1 MSDAAITPR
10 TDAAVT
16 PRPDAALNAIVTG
29 AARGIG
35 KAIALRLARE
45 GMNIVISDIMGE
57 EAEKT
62 AREIEKTGRARP
74 GRQDRRLQRAR
85 DAEELI
91 KKAIAAF
98 GSVDILVNNAGITRD
113 NLSIRMAESDWDMVL
128 DINLKGTFLCSQFAA
143 KEMMKKRFGRIV
155 NLASVSGILGT
166 AGQAN
171 YAASKAG
178 VIALTKSMA
187 RELGGRNITVNAVAP
202 GFILTEMTEKLPDA
216 VKEAYVAQIA
226 LKRAGSPEEVAEA
239 VHFLVSPAAQYITG
253 TVLNVSG
260 GLLI

>member
-1 MSDAAITPR
+1 MSNP
-10 TDAAVT
+10 
-16 PRPDAALNAIVTG
+16 ALSAIVTG
-29 AARGIG
+29 GARGIG
-35 KAIALRLARE
+35 KAIAQRLARE

-57 EAEKT
+57 EAGKT
-62 AREIEKTGRARP
+62 AHEIEKTGVRALAVTT
-74 GRQDRRLQRAR
+74 DVSKSR

-91 KKAIAAF
+91 KQTMAAF

-113 NLSIRMAESDWDMVL
+113 NLSIRMGESDWDLVMN
-128 DINLKGTFLCSQFAA
+128 INLKGTFLCSQFAA

-178 VIALTKSMA
+178 IIALSKSMA

-202 GFILTEMTEKLPDA
+202 GFILTEMTEKLPEN
-216 VKEAYVAQIA
+216 VKEAYIAQIA
-226 LKRAGSPEEVAEA
+226 LKRAGTPEDVAEA
-239 VHFLVSPAAQYITG
+239 VYFLASPAAQYITG

>member
-1 MSDAAITPR
+1 MPDTPCN
-10 TDAAVT
+10 AV
-16 PRPDAALNAIVTG
+16 VTG

-35 KAIALRLARE
+35 KAIALRLARA
-45 GMNIVISDIMGE
+45 GMNVVVSDILAE
-57 EAEKT
+57 EAAGAAAEVE
-62 AREIEKTGRARP
+62 ALGVRALAVRSDVSKP
-74 GRQDRRLQRAR
+74 A
-85 DAEELI
+85 DAEELV
-91 KKAIAAF
+91 KRTVSEL

-113 NLSIRMAESDWDMVL
+113 NLSIRMGENEWDLVL
-128 DINLKGTFLCSQFAA
+128 GVNLKGTFLCSQFAA

-202 GFILTEMTEKLPDA
+202 GFILTEMTDKLADS
-216 VKEAYVAQIA
+216 VKQAYIAQIA
-226 LKRAGSPEEVAEA
+226 LKRAGTPEDVAEA
-239 VHFLVSPAAQYITG
+239 VHFLVSPAAHYITG

>member
-1 MSDAAITPR
+1 MSDT
-10 TDAAVT
+10 
-16 PRPDAALNAIVTG
+16 ALSAIVTG
-29 AARGIG
+29 GARGIG
-35 KAIALRLARE
+35 KAIARRLARE
-45 GMNIVISDIMGE
+45 GVNIVISDIMGE
-57 EAEKT
+57 EAGKT
-62 AREIEKTGRARP
+62 AREIAETGVRTLAVTT
-74 GRQDRRLQRAR
+74 DVSKSH

-91 KKAIAAF
+91 KQAMAAF

-113 NLSIRMAESDWDMVL
+113 NLSIRMGESDWDLVMS
-128 DINLKGTFLCSQFAA
+128 INLKGTFLCSQFAA

-178 VIALTKSMA
+178 IIALSKSMA

-202 GFILTEMTEKLPDA
+202 GFILTEMTEKLPEN
-216 VKEAYVAQIA
+216 VKEAYIAQIA
-226 LKRAGSPEEVAEA
+226 LKRAGTPEDVAEA
-239 VHFLVSPAAQYITG
+239 VYFLASPAAQYITG

>member
-1 MSDAAITPR
+1 MSDATLSAI
-10 TDAAVT
+10 
-16 PRPDAALNAIVTG
+16 ITG
-29 AARGIG
+29 GARGIG
-35 KAIALRLARE
+35 KAIAQRLARE

-57 EAEKT
+57 EAVKT
-62 AREIEKTGRARP
+62 AREIEKTGVRTLAVTT
-74 GRQDRRLQRAR
+74 DVSKSL
-85 DAEELI
+85 DAEALV
-91 KKAIAAF
+91 KQTLAAF

-113 NLSIRMAESDWDMVL
+113 NLSIRMGESDWDLVMS
-128 DINLKGTFLCSQFAA
+128 INLKGTFLCSQFAA

-178 VIALTKSMA
+178 IIALSKSMA

-202 GFILTEMTEKLPDA
+202 GFILTEMTEKLPEN
-216 VKEAYVAQIA
+216 VKEAYIAQIA
-226 LKRAGSPEEVAEA
+226 LKRAGTPEDVAEA
-239 VHFLVSPAAQYITG
+239 VYFLASPAAQYITG

>member
-1 MSDAAITPR
+1 MR
-10 TDAAVT
+10 VLAVT
-16 PRPDAALNAIVTG
+16 H
-29 AARGIG
+29 
-35 KAIALRLARE
+35 
-45 GMNIVISDIMGE
+45 
-57 EAEKT
+57 
-62 AREIEKTGRARP
+62 
-74 GRQDRRLQRAR
+74 RRLQQPLTPKH
-85 DAEELI
+85 LI
-91 KKAIAAF
+91 KQTIAAF

-113 NLSIRMAESDWDMVL
+113 NLSIRMAESDWDLVL

-155 NLASVSGILGT
+155 NMASVSGILGT

-202 GFILTEMTEKLPDA
+202 GFILTEMTEKLPDT
-216 VKEAYVAQIA
+216 VKEAYIAQIA
-226 LKRAGSPEEVAEA
+226 LKRAGTPEDVAEA
-239 VHFLVSPAAQYITG
+239 VYFLVSPAAQYITG

>member
-1 MSDAAITPR
+1 MSDPR
-10 TDAAVT
+10 Q
-16 PRPDAALNAIVTG
+16 PRPDGALNAIVTG

-35 KAIALRLARE
+35 KAIAQRLAKE
-45 GMNIVISDIMGE
+45 GMNIIVSDIMGE

-62 AREIEKTGRARP
+62 AREIEKTGVRALAVKT
-74 GRQDRRLQRAR
+74 DVSSSR
-85 DAEELI
+85 DAEELV
-91 KKAIAAF
+91 KKAVAAF
-98 GSVDILVNNAGITRD
+98 GSVEILVNNAGITRD

-216 VKEAYVAQIA
+216 VKEAYITQIA
-226 LKRAGSPEEVAEA
+226 LKRAGSPDEVAEA

>member
-1 MSDAAITPR
+1 MSEPTR
-10 TDAAVT
+10 
-16 PRPDAALNAIVTG
+16 NAIVTG

-35 KAIALRLARE
+35 KAIAQRLARE
-45 GMNIVISDIMGE
+45 GISIVVSDILGE

-62 AREIEKTGRARP
+62 AREIEQSGGRALAVRTDVASRP
-74 GRQDRRLQRAR
+74 
-85 DAEELI
+85 DAEDLI
-91 KKAIAAF
+91 QRTIAAF

-113 NLSIRMAESDWDMVL
+113 NLSIRMGENEWDLVL
-128 DINLKGTFLCSQFAA
+128 GINLKGTFLCSQAAA
-143 KEMMKKRFGRIV
+143 KEMMKRRFGRIV
-155 NLASVSGILGT
+155 NLASVSGIMGT

-187 RELGGRNITVNAVAP
+187 RELGSRNITVNAVAP
-202 GFILTEMTEKLPDA
+202 GFILTEMTEKLPDN
-216 VKEAYVAQIA
+216 VKETYIAQIA
-226 LKRAGSPEEVAEA
+226 LKRAGTPEEVAAA

>member
-1 MSDAAITPR
+1 MSDTAVPPR
-10 TDAAVT
+10 NG
-16 PRPDAALNAIVTG
+16 AALTAIVTG

-35 KAIALRLARE
+35 KAIAKRLAKE
-45 GMNIVISDIMGE
+45 GINVVISDIMGE

-62 AREIEKTGRARP
+62 AREIEGTGVRALAVRS
-74 GRQDRRLQRAR
+74 DVSSSA
-85 DAEELI
+85 DAEALV
-91 KKAIAAF
+91 KQTIAAF

-113 NLSIRMAESDWDMVL
+113 NLSIRMAESDWDLVL
-128 DINLKGTFLCSQFAA
+128 AVNLKGTFLCSQFAA

-216 VKEAYVAQIA
+216 VKEAYAAQIA
-226 LKRAGSPEEVAEA
+226 LKRAGTPEEVAEA
-239 VHFLVSPAAQYITG
+239 VYFLASPAAQYITG

>member
-1 MSDAAITPR
+1 MSDTALSAI
-10 TDAAVT
+10 
-16 PRPDAALNAIVTG
+16 ITG
-29 AARGIG
+29 GARGIG
-35 KAIALRLARE
+35 KAIARRLAME
-45 GMNIVISDIMGE
+45 GMNIIISDIMGD
-57 EAEKT
+57 EAVKT
-62 AREIEKTGRARP
+62 AREIAATGVRTLAVTT
-74 GRQDRRLQRAR
+74 DVSKSH
-85 DAEELI
+85 DTEELI
-91 KKAIAAF
+91 KQTMAAF

-113 NLSIRMAESDWDMVL
+113 NLSIRMGENDWDLVMN
-128 DINLKGTFLCSQFAA
+128 INLKGTFLCSHFAA

-178 VIALTKSMA
+178 IIALSKSMA

-202 GFILTEMTEKLPDA
+202 GFILTEMTEKLPEN
-216 VKEAYVAQIA
+216 VKEAYITQIA
-226 LKRAGSPEEVAEA
+226 LKRAGTPEDVAEA
-239 VHFLVSPAAQYITG
+239 VYFLASPAAQYITG